1 MLYVRGAASD
11 YDDWEALGN
20 EGWGFNQLL
29 PCIRKVNISRCQDK
43 TIHNQLRSSKHSHR
57 YRTGHPMVTR
67 DRSTYLLVELT
78 LGSEASY

>member
-20 EGWGFNQLL
+20 EGWGFNQVL
-29 PCIRKVNISRCQDK
+29 PFIRKVATSRPHNEI
-43 TIHNQLRSSKHSHR
+43 IHNPLCSSKHSRR
-57 YRTGHPMVTR
+57 YRTDQPMVTR

-78 LGSEASY
+78 LDSETNS